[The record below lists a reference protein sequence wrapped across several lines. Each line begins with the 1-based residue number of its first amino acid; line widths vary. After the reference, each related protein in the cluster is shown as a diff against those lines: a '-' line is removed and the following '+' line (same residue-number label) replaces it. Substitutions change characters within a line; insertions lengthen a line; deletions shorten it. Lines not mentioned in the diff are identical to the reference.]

1 MLDMFVKI
9 LIKIMSYYV
18 KIMSKKQL
26 LSEKMLW

>member
-1 MLDMFVKI
+1 MFVKF